1 MPRKENGRVDALA
14 DIVVV
19 LPINETIMLPVYLK
33 VVPSITSELVCNAN
47 QANLRWMLDI
57 KKYLEIGE
65 VLEDE
70 KKVHKFHI

>member
-1 MPRKENGRVDALA
+1 
-14 DIVVV
+14 
-19 LPINETIMLPVYLK
+19 MLLVYLK
-33 VVPSITSELVCNAN
+33 VAPSITSELVCNAN

-70 KKVHKFHI
+70 KKVLKFHI